1 MTNPAVPTA
10 PTSPRAGRH
19 IGILVFDD
27 VEELDAVGPWA
38 VLSNWTLH
46 HPEDGWTVSCVSRD
60 GSPVRAAKGSRWVPT
75 GRSRPCHPSR
85 SSSTPAARAPAA

>member
-27 VEELDAVGPWA
+27 VEELDAVGPWE

-46 HPEDGWTVSCVSRD
+46 HPEDG
-60 GSPVRAAKGSRWVPT
+60 
-75 GRSRPCHPSR
+75 
-85 SSSTPAARAPAA
+85 